1 MAEIRRA
8 DMVEAYSIEKEM
20 MSKTAHLVS
29 RLSED
34 RFEENGPAQRI
45 IL

>member
-20 MSKTAHLVS
+20 MSKTARSMS
-29 RLSED
+29 RLAED
-34 RFEENGPAQRI
+34 RFGENCPAQRM